1 MIFDLRIYTLK
12 AGKLNAWLAMYEK
25 HAFPIQVKYLGKPIA
40 FTTTEVGPLN
50 QVIHLWGYARQAER
64 EEKRGAMEKDPAW
77 TAFRQMSAE
86 ASFMDHQEN
95 RILKSVPFSPL

>member
-25 HAFPIQVKYLGKPIA
+25 HAFPIQVKYLGKPIM
-40 FTTTEVGPLN
+40 FTTTECGPLN
-50 QVIHLWGYARQAER
+50 QAIHLWGYASQAER
-64 EEKRGAMEKDPAW
+64 EEKRGAMEKDPEWAS
-77 TAFRQMSAE
+77 FRKMSAE
-86 ASFMDHQEN
+86 AGYMDHQEN